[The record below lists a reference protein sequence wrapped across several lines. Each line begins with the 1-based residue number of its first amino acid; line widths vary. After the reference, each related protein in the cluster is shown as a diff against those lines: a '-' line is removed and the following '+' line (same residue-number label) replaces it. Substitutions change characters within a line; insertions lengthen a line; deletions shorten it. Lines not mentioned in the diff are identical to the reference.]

1 MLLYFNLNMSL
12 IMVNIIHIGD
22 IQNIEAI
29 NKENLLKSNK
39 EIVSIDGFNSLN
51 MRNLALKNNI
61 GLGAIYNYLKQKKL
75 LIITFASI
83 CKEFFNFNFMKN
95 SRHFVLFLK
104 NYIKFIKDNSTNEEV
119 FNEKFTKMNL
129 IDFIFGQIVLM
140 LYKEEFNTQ
149 IY

>member
-1 MLLYFNLNMSL
+1 M
-12 IMVNIIHIGD
+12 
-22 IQNIEAI
+22 NIEAI

-39 EIVSIDGFNSLN
+39 EIVSTDGFNSLN

-61 GLGAIYNYLKQKKL
+61 GLDTIYNYFKTKEGL

-83 CKEFFNFNFMKN
+83 SKEFFHFNFMKN
-95 SRHFVLFLK
+95 SGHFVLFLK

>member
-1 MLLYFNLNMSL
+1 MK
-12 IMVNIIHIGD
+12 
-22 IQNIEAI
+22 IEAT
-29 NKENLLKSNK
+29 NKENLLKSAI
-39 EIVSIDGFNSLN
+39 EIVSTDGFNSLN
-51 MRNLALKNNI
+51 MRNLVLKNNI
-61 GLGAIYNYLKQKKL
+61 GLDTIYNYFKTKEGL

-83 CKEFFNFNFMKN
+83 SKEFFNFNFMKN
-95 SRHFVLFLK
+95 SGHFVLFLK